1 MDAPKKIW
9 VPYTYAKAWAAE
21 KPLKADDIPYIRADL
36 VDGLVEALE
45 AMCEEF
51 RLLDLPYGSEAYAKA
66 TDFLRK
72 ARGVE

>member
-9 VPYTYAKAWAAE
+9 ISGQLAE
-21 KPLKADDIPYIRADL
+21 CRSDCVSDDDIPYIRADL
-36 VDGLVEALE
+36 VNGLVEALE